1 MSGIPSIPSRAG
13 FLHARNRGI
22 KAISRGVV
30 IQAAPNDKPHW
41 RVGFTA
47 TKKIGNA
54 VTRNR
59 ARRRLRA
66 AVRECL
72 QPIAHSGTDYVLI
85 ARHDTATRRWD
96 DLLADMRKAT
106 KYLHRQLDSGS
117 SGRAPASNAP
127 ASNAP
132 ASNAPASNAN
142 ADKGAGNTPTQT
154 SGRTS

>member
-117 SGRAPASNAP
+117 SGRAPALNAP
-127 ASNAP
+127 ASND
-132 ASNAPASNAN
+132 PASNAN
-142 ADKGAGNTPTQT
+142 ADKGAGNTPNQT

>member
-1 MSGIPSIPSRAG
+1 MSGITSIPTRAG

-106 KYLHRQLDSGS
+106 KYLHRQLESES
-117 SGRAPASNAP
+117 SGGV
-127 ASNAP
+127 P